1 MKNDRFLTVILVIIA
16 LLVVASLS
24 LFFVRQDSAT
34 YLPEDTPAG
43 VVHNYILAIE
53 KGDYERAYDYL
64 AEKQFKS
71 SKETKPSF
79 EEFKDN
85 FLFNENNAGYQ
96 IGETVISDTTTIS
109 SKTAHVEITIMEGSS
124 GIFFD
129 RHYDYMEKARLI
141 EEEGKW
147 KITHMP
153 YAYWGWD
160 WYAEE

>member
-1 MKNDRFLTVILVIIA
+1 MGYQRDHGAGDSSGAPGCYGHTRYSQLQLVWIW
-16 LLVVASLS
+16 VA
-24 LFFVRQDSAT
+24 
-34 YLPEDTPAG
+34 G
-43 VVHNYILAIE
+43 GILAIE